1 MALPAL
7 LKNNLELPVVGSP
20 LFIVSGPE
28 LVIAQC
34 KAGVVGSF
42 PALNAR
48 PVEKLD
54 EWLSRIEDE
63 LGEYKSR
70 NPGKKVA
77 PYAVNQICHA
87 SNDRLMKDMET
98 CVKHRAPII
107 ITSLRTPAE
116 IVEAAHSYGG
126 LVFHDVINVKHAR
139 KAAEQGVDGLILVC
153 AGAGG
158 HAGVLSPFAL
168 VREVKQWFDG
178 AILLS
183 GAISDG
189 FGIASALT
197 LGADLAYMGTRF
209 IATKEANAD
218 EAYKSALTQHA
229 AHDIVYTNLFTGV
242 HGNYLGPSIA
252 AAGLDP
258 DNLPVADK
266 TKMNFGSGGNMKS
279 KAWRDIWGSGQGIG
293 QILDATAGGRAGRP
307 DEGRIRSG
315 PAGFPDARQSLTAWS
330 DKKIGLKRQT
340 GGHHEA
346 DSRADRPVVADA
358 CRRQRRCGRDP
369 DRTDAAL

>member
-1 MALPAL
+1 MTLPASL
-7 LKNNLELPVVGSP
+7 ANSLELPVLGSP

-34 KAGVVGSF
+34 KAGIMGSF

-48 PVEKLD
+48 PADKLG
-54 EWLSRIEDE
+54 EWLTRIENE
-63 LGEYKSR
+63 LGEYQALH
-70 NPGKKVA
+70 PEKKVA

-87 SNDRLMKDMET
+87 SNDRLMQDMET
-98 CVKHRAPII
+98 CVKHKVPVI
-107 ITSLRTPAE
+107 ITSLRPPAE

-158 HAGVLSPFAL
+158 HAGMLSPFAL
-168 VREVKQWFDG
+168 VREVKQWFKG
-178 AILLS
+178 TVLLS

-189 FGIASALT
+189 WGIASALA
-197 LGADLAYMGTRF
+197 LGADMAYMGTRF
-209 IATKEANAD
+209 IATAEANAD
-218 EAYKSALTQHA
+218 PAYKKALIDCA
-229 AHDIVYTNLFTGV
+229 AHDTIYTNLFTGV

-258 DNLPVADK
+258 NNLPVADK
-266 TKMNFGSGGNMKS
+266 SKMNFGSGGNMKA

-293 QILDATAGGRAGRP
+293 QIVDTPPVAELVERLKSEFTMASDNFLMRA
-307 DEGRIRSG
+307 
-315 PAGFPDARQSLTAWS
+315 
-330 DKKIGLKRQT
+330 
-340 GGHHEA
+340 
-346 DSRADRPVVADA
+346 RA
-358 CRRQRRCGRDP
+358 
-369 DRTDAAL
+369 